1 MMYYCLL
8 CDLNQRFDQLA
19 TQKFDF
25 SVYIFDYDKTQSSQF
40 YIQTADDL
48 LYILT
53 LAMVPTTN
61 STLCYYPYLYRV

>member
-25 SVYIFDYDKTQSSQF
+25 SVYIYDYDKTQYVFSIVYTDRTIYSTF
-40 YIQTADDL
+40 L
-48 LYILT
+48 L
-53 LAMVPTTN
+53 
-61 STLCYYPYLYRV
+61 